1 MKINEMSPPHSLSS
15 VLIIRYF
22 HSSSCAVG
30 RVLYE
35 RVNIKFVIVNS
46 ALLILWI
53 SCSVYVI
60 IQCHPA
66 SRLSI

>member
-22 HSSSCAVG
+22 HSSSCAVS

-35 RVNIKFVIVNS
+35 GINIKFVLVNY

-60 IQCHPA
+60 IQRHPA

>member
-1 MKINEMSPPHSLSS
+1 MKINEMSPTHSLSA

-35 RVNIKFVIVNS
+35 RVNIKFVIVN
-46 ALLILWI
+46 
-53 SCSVYVI
+53 
-60 IQCHPA
+60 
-66 SRLSI
+66 

>member
-35 RVNIKFVIVNS
+35 GINIKFVIVNY